1 MTGVPTIDSISTAS
15 TFEGCNNMG
24 PDLNEFD
31 GSGTVRTTLVRST
44 FPTSAITS
52 LMSIAAII
60 ETISCS
66 PWNGIRGRMSLAG
79 PGSKPTKTTSTES
92 TKSSFELEEW
102 RWRVRIMKRE
112 GTWWDQQSRE
122 RYKWMKHSIRRLSAS
137 PRYFDYVG
145 EIFEKLSAFL
155 FISWWHNYPPRSA
168 GHVSTWRGRIQISSF
183 ENTLAYR
190 ANWAKWHRS
199 PA

>member
-15 TFEGCNNMG
+15 TFQGCNNMG

-31 GSGTVRTTLVRST
+31 GSGTVRTTLVQST

-79 PGSKPTKTTSTES
+79 PGSKPTKTTSTEF
-92 TKSSFELEEW
+92 TNSSFELEEW
-102 RWRVRIMKRE
+102 WRRVRIMKRE
-112 GTWWDQQSRE
+112 GTWWDQESRRSYEWIMLQSIGG
-122 RYKWMKHSIRRLSAS
+122 KGSIKRIFAA
-137 PRYFDYVG
+137 PRYFNYVR
-145 EIFEKLSAFL
+145 EVFEKLSAFL
-155 FISWWHNYPPRSA
+155 FISWWHHYPPRST
-168 GHVSTWRGRIQISSF
+168 GHVSTWHGWIQISSF
-183 ENTLAYR
+183 
-190 ANWAKWHRS
+190 
-199 PA
+199 